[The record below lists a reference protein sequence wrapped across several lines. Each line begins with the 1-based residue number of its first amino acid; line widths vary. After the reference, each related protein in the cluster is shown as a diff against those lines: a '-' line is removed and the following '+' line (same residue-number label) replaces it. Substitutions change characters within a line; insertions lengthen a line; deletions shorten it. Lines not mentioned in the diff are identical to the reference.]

1 MQQIND
7 QHDEIFNN
15 FDVLIK
21 SYEKH
26 ILYENKFLNIRNK
39 IKPDFHLNVE
49 ELIKKHM
56 KEHYQFLDKLNKLK
70 IDLENHIKLYDK
82 KQLHKL

>member
-1 MQQIND
+1 MEKINN

-15 FDVLIK
+15 FETLIK

-26 ILYENKFLNIRNK
+26 ILYENYYLKLRNK
-39 IKPDFHLNVE
+39 IKPDFHIYVD

-56 KEHYQFLDKLNKLK
+56 KKHYLFLEELNKLK
-70 IDLENHIKLYDK
+70 KDLETHIKLYDK
-82 KQLHKL
+82 KHLHKL